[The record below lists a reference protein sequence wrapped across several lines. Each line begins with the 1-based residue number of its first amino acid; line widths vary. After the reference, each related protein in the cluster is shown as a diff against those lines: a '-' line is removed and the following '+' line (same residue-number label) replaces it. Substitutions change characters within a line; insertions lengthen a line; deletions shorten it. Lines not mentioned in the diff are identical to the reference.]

1 MKILLVTSV
10 LPWPLR
16 RNGGGQRSALLKKAL
31 EQLGHVDV
39 FAVGGSTLRESTPDF
54 DAQLPAHHVVACIV
68 RKPNPGPLPGWAIG
82 PLKGVARTIRHY
94 ESNYELD
101 PAINAE
107 LKRVL
112 QQQGPY
118 DLIVGRYLQPVIQS
132 GADRIEGVRKL
143 LDFDDIDWQTL
154 ESSIREKPWPG
165 IGGRIGAKQ
174 VLARVKRRCEAA
186 LDRFDDVFITSNED
200 RELLSRDAT
209 VLPNIPF
216 ADNESATIEPLPP
229 ATDSK
234 RVLFVGDLQFPPN
247 RDGLDRFLTRVW
259 PLVTAKVPEAVIDIV
274 GRGLTDERATRW
286 RAIRGTNVIGFADDL
301 NALYR
306 GCAFNVVPVYFGGG
320 TKIKVLE
327 SLAFGRT
334 VVVAPHA
341 MRGYACLTE
350 HDPAV
355 AVADTDEDFADACV
369 QLLTTPGLRESMA
382 RRGRQIVQREFS
394 FTRFASIVAGKVPQE
409 ALR

>member
-39 FAVGGSTLRESTPDF
+39 FAVGGSTLRENTPDF
-54 DAQLPAHHVVACIV
+54 DAQLPAHNVVACIV
-68 RKPNPGPLPGWAIG
+68 RKPTVAKLPGWAIG
-82 PLKGVARTIRHY
+82 PLKGLAQTIKQY
-94 ESNYELD
+94 DANYELD
-101 PAINAE
+101 PSINAE
-107 LKRVL
+107 LKRVMHEH
-112 QQQGPY
+112 GPY

-132 GADRIEGVRKL
+132 GADRVEGVPKL

-165 IGGRIGAKQ
+165 IGGKIGAQQ
-174 VLARVKRRCEAA
+174 VLARVKRRCEESLA
-186 LDRFDDVFITSNED
+186 RFDDVFITSTED
-200 RELLSRDAT
+200 RALLSRDAT

-216 ADNESATIEPLPP
+216 ADNDSATIDPLPP
-229 ATDSK
+229 ATASR

-247 RDGLDRFLTRVW
+247 RDGLDRFLTKVW
-259 PLVTAKVPEAVIDIV
+259 PLVTAKVPGAVVDIV
-274 GRGLTDERATRW
+274 GRGLTEERAARW
-286 RAIRGTNVIGFADDL
+286 RAIAGTNVIGFADDL

-306 GCAFNVVPVYFGGG
+306 ECAFNVVPVYFGGG

-350 HDPAV
+350 ADPAV
-355 AVADTDEDFADACV
+355 AVAETDEDFADACV
-369 QLLTTPGLRESMA
+369 QLLTSPGLRESMA
-382 RRGRQIVQREFS
+382 RRGRQIVEREFS
-394 FTRFASIVAGKVPQE
+394 FARFASIVSGKVPQE
-409 ALR
+409 SVR